1 MARRTRKLTENR
13 KVWRVGAVL
22 ILSLAALVLS
32 SLPSLA
38 AKEKLYATGL
48 KMWGDTDKG
57 VTYFQG
63 DVVIVKGDLR
73 ITCQYAEIDKDT
85 DSGKITGGLVLT
97 DKGITIKADSL
108 QMDLKNDKGT
118 FTGNV
123 SLIRD
128 EEKDADGKISK
139 EKVDLT
145 CDKLVANTNKRTFSA
160 QGNTKLI
167 HTDFTATCLQIDFNE
182 NTEILLMTGTV
193 HLVREKDELKAERV
207 EVTMKEK
214 KFEATGSIELF
225 FEIDEAED
233 EEEETAKEGSEGSE
247 AAEGAEAAEGTK
259 EETEAEGAEE
269 GTEQSEAGEDAPG
282 AEASYKESGES
293 EDGDAAE
300 DDVTESGSDA
310 GGSGEESGN
319 DGSDAEGTD
328 Q

>member
-1 MARRTRKLTENR
+1 MAKNR
-13 KVWRVGAVL
+13 KVIRISIVL
-22 ILSLAALVLS
+22 LLMLTALVLS
-32 SLPSLA
+32 GLPSLA

-48 KMWGDTDKG
+48 KMWGDTNKG

-108 QMDLKNDKGT
+108 QMDLKNEKGV
-118 FTGNV
+118 FAGNV

-128 EEKDADGKISK
+128 EEKDSDGKISK

-145 CDKLVANTNKRTFSA
+145 CDKLDGNTNKRTFSA
-160 QGNTKLI
+160 KGHTKLI
-167 HTDFTATCLQIDFNE
+167 HTDFTATCHQIDFNE

-193 HLVREKDELKAERV
+193 HLVREKDELKAEKV

-214 KFEATGSIELF
+214 KFVATGSIELF

-233 EEEETAKEGSEGSE
+233 EKEDDAVGGGAGDVADEADGEVASSEIEDGE
-247 AAEGAEAAEGTK
+247 VTGGE
-259 EETEAEGAEE
+259 EAEDAGNATKAAD
-269 GTEQSEAGEDAPG
+269 GEAGEAARSTDDGVADKAAGSTDDG
-282 AEASYKESGES
+282 AADKAGS
-293 EDGDAAE
+293 EVAE
-300 DDVTESGSDA
+300 DAD
-310 GGSGEESGN
+310 
-319 DGSDAEGTD
+319 DGSDNADSGAEGTD

>member
-1 MARRTRKLTENR
+1 MARNR
-13 KVWRVGAVL
+13 KVLRIGTML
-22 ILSLAALVLS
+22 FLMLAALVLTG
-32 SLPSLA
+32 LPSLA

-57 VTYFQG
+57 ITYFQG

-108 QMDLKNDKGT
+108 QMDLKNEKGT
-118 FTGNV
+118 FAGNV

-128 EEKDADGKISK
+128 EEKDPDGKISK

-145 CDKLVANTNKRTFSA
+145 CDKLVGNTNKRTFSA
-160 QGNTKLI
+160 QGNAKLI
-167 HTDFTATCLQIDFNE
+167 HTDFTSTCEKIDFNE
-182 NTEILLMTGTV
+182 NTEILLMTGAV

-214 KFEATGSIELF
+214 KFEASGSIELF

-233 EEEETAKEGSEGSE
+233 EEEEEEEEEGEGGAAAGGSE
-247 AAEGAEAAEGTK
+247 EGA
-259 EETEAEGAEE
+259 
-269 GTEQSEAGEDAPG
+269 AGDA
-282 AEASYKESGES
+282 
-293 EDGDAAE
+293 GDAAE
-300 DDVTESGSDA
+300 AEDEAGAEGGDETDTDAEDDTDAETGDESDNA
-310 GGSGEESGN
+310 DSGEEG
-319 DGSDAEGTD
+319 AD